1 MKTFLR
7 FCLAFLLLSFMP
19 SKQSPVSVF
28 LIGDS
33 TMAQKDPEKF
43 PETGWGMKLQPF
55 FTEGVMVKN
64 HAVNGRSTKSFITEG
79 RWQKVLDELKKDD
92 YVFIQFGHNDQKV
105 ADSTRYTNPYTAY
118 RANLIR
124 YVTESRSKGAIPV
137 LLTPVVR
144 RDFNEQGTLLD
155 THGAYPEVMRTV
167 AKELKVPLIDLQILT
182 EELVLSY
189 GPEKSKELYLWVEPG
204 DKNYPDGK
212 QDNTHFNPK
221 GAKAVA
227 LIVASEIRRLGIMPL
242 KLLKKEK

>member
-1 MKTFLR
+1 MKTFLCS
-7 FCLAFLLLSFMP
+7 CLALLLLSFVP
-19 SKQSPVSVF
+19 PKQNPVSVF

-33 TMAQKDPEKF
+33 TMAEKAADKF

-55 FTEGVMVKN
+55 FAENVVIKN
-64 HAVNGRSTKSFITEG
+64 HAVNGRSTKSFIAEG
-79 RWQKVLDELKKDD
+79 RWKKVLDELKKGD

-105 ADSTRYTNPYTAY
+105 TDSTRYTNPYTAY
-118 RANLIR
+118 RTNLIR

-167 AKELKVPLIDLQILT
+167 AKELKVQLIDLQLKT
-182 EELVLSY
+182 EEMVISY

-212 QDNTHFNPK
+212 QDNTHFCPK
-221 GAKAVA
+221 GAETVA
-227 LIVASEIRRLGIMPL
+227 LIVANEIRRLGIMPEKIL
-242 KLLKKEK
+242 K